1 MRGKHTL
8 KRLGES
14 IELPAVVA
22 APTAEKS
29 AHEKK
34 VELMVARYYFYT
46 TQQYAYD
53 KILEKLASEFFLSTG
68 RVADI
73 LVSKTE
79 EIKKLRQTQPQKS
92 WFATKWT
99 HLLW

>member
-8 KRLGES
+8 KRLGET
-14 IELPAVVA
+14 IAPHTVLQA
-22 APTAEKS
+22 APAEKT
-29 AHEKK
+29 AFEKK
-34 VELMVARYYFYT
+34 VELMVARYYYYN
-46 TQQYAYD
+46 TQGLHYD
-53 KILEKLASEFFLSTG
+53 KILEKLSDEFFLSTG